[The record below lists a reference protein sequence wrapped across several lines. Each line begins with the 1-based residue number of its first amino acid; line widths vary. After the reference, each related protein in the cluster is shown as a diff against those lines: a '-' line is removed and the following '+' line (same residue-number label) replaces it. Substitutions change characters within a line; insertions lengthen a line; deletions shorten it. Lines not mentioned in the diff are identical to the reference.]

1 MQKWIY
7 AIGLLLIVASFG
19 TWLSL
24 PQQQSEHPIL
34 YWVTD
39 PHPAREEQIQTFYE
53 WLESN
58 GYPPMEIRVD
68 AANTEITKKLIQG
81 VSGVAG
87 DIIDCYRAKRD
98 LLLFYNVGM
107 IEDVTQAATELNFG
121 PDQTYPA
128 MKDAITIDGRQYGF
142 PRNVSTFQFWVNTA
156 TFEKLG
162 MPVPPAEWSLET
174 FERWGKDF
182 VDRANEPG
190 ERLRTF
196 FAMPD
201 QTDPMALPVVL
212 LRSMGGSIF
221 NETMTASTLDEQH
234 MIDVL
239 ERMYQWTFV
248 DRIFPSAA
256 DRAALTSAA
265 GFGGSALQLFRE
277 GRVGMV
283 MMGRYALLQFR
294 RFEEPLFL
302 SVSELPY
309 QNFRNTLIMGGIPTV
324 YAGADQKD
332 HAVYFLAYLASR
344 EYNEQ
349 IIRDADGLP
358 PNPAFTETEA
368 FLRPPDYPN
377 EWGTHEAFARAA
389 KELAIPYDYNEFILP
404 VTVSRI
410 LERSYEA
417 YMNNLITAEEAARNM
432 HQDLNAEI
440 RRNIAERPRLQ
451 KNYQDRL
458 AIQEKIDEYKI
469 SGRKIPQHWIDNPFH
484 RKLYLEQGRSE
495 LSNGL

>member
-7 AIGLLLIVASFG
+7 SIGVLLIFASIG

-24 PQQQSEHPIL
+24 PQQQSEVPIL

-39 PHPAREEQIQTFYE
+39 PHPARDEQIEVFYD
-53 WLESN
+53 WLKKN
-58 GYPPMEIRVD
+58 NYPEMEIRVD

-107 IEDVTQAATELNFG
+107 LEDVTQSALELGFA

-128 MKDAITIDGRQYGF
+128 MEAAITIDGRQYGF
-142 PRNVSTFQFWVNTA
+142 PRNVSTFQFWVNNT
-156 TFEKLG
+156 TFEKVG
-162 MPVPPAEWSLET
+162 VPLPPKVWDFET
-174 FERWGKDF
+174 FERIGREF
-182 VDRANEPG
+182 VERANSPG

-201 QTDPMALPVVL
+201 QTDPMLLPVVL
-212 LRSMGGSIF
+212 LRSKGGSIF
-221 NETMTASTLDEQH
+221 NETMTRSTLNDER
-234 MIDVL
+234 MVAVL
-239 ERMYQWTFV
+239 DKMYQWTFE

-256 DRAALTSAA
+256 DRAAFTSAA

-294 RFEEPLFL
+294 RFDEVLSL
-302 SVSELPY
+302 SVREFPAER
-309 QNFRNTLIMGGIPTV
+309 FRNTLIMGGIPTI
-324 YAGADQKD
+324 YAGSDKKD
-332 HAVYFLAYLASR
+332 LAVYFLAYLASK

-358 PNPAFTETEA
+358 PNPLFTESDA
-368 FLRPPDYPN
+368 FLRPPNYPN
-377 EWGTHEAFARAA
+377 EWGVHGAFAKAA
-389 KELAIPYDYNEFILP
+389 IELAIPYDYNEFILP
-404 VTVSRI
+404 ATVSRI
-410 LERSYEA
+410 LERNYEA
-417 YMNNLITAEEAARNM
+417 FMNNLIDASEAARRMEN
-432 HQDLNAEI
+432 DLNLEI
-440 RRNIAERPRLQ
+440 RRNVEARTHLQNSYDEKIALQ
-451 KNYQDRL
+451 IL
-458 AIQEKIDEYKI
+458 IDEYKQQD
-469 SGRKIPQHWIDNPFH
+469 RKIPLNWIDNPFH
-484 RKLYLEQGRSE
+484 QKFYREIGKIKIKNEK
-495 LSNGL
+495 